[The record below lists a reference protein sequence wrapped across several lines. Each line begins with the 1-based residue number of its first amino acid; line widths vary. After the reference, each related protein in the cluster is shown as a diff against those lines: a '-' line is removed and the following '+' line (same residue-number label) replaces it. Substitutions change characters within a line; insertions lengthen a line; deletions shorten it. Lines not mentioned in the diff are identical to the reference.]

1 MVALLEELQALGPFV
16 RAQGTSGRLECD
28 RQHGVLLSE
37 QKGIGADMNIVL
49 LGATGFVGS
58 ALLTEA
64 LDRGHR
70 VTAIARDPGTI
81 APRERLSAKA
91 GDVYDAAGLAT
102 LISGHEALISAF
114 SPGWKNPRIYDDQV
128 RGTAA
133 IIAAIKQA
141 GIRRVLWVGGAGG
154 LEVTPGVRV
163 VDDPSLPDWIRPGS
177 LATINAL
184 EQLRAEPTLDWSFL
198 APSAEMQ
205 PGQRT
210 GHFRLGEDQL
220 LVDANGKSHISVE
233 DFAVAMINELDH
245 PAHLRQRF
253 TVGY

>member
-1 MVALLEELQALGPFV
+1 M
-16 RAQGTSGRLECD
+16 GTGSPRLREIPGRS
-28 RQHGVLLSE
+28 RRVS
-37 QKGIGADMNIVL
+37 
-49 LGATGFVGS
+49 GS
-58 ALLTEA
+58 ARRRATCTTPRDWRRSS
-64 LDRGHR
+64 LDMRR
-70 VTAIARDPGTI
+70 SS
-81 APRERLSAKA
+81 APSVLA
-91 GDVYDAAGLAT
+91 GRT
-102 LISGHEALISAF
+102 
-114 SPGWKNPRIYDDQV
+114 PRIYDDQV